1 MPFPTALLRRSA
13 ALALCLALPFC
24 LPAHGAKAPAQD
36 GAAPPPL
43 SSFFN
48 NSSFGGAL
56 LSPSG
61 RYLAARTSGA
71 GERLMLAVIDLQN
84 NALKVVA
91 AYSDADIGQVVWVN
105 DERLAFDVTDR
116 ASAPG
121 EEYLGAGLYAVNR
134 DGSSLRQLATRR
146 GEAFVSES
154 LGRAKRPLLPWHTF
168 LMDDTGAQDSEFLY
182 VTSPK
187 FDNRDGLRTVDLL
200 RLDTLTGRTTTV
212 VAPAPVHSWM
222 LDHQGTPR
230 LAIGQQDGITT
241 IHYLDPASGRWR
253 ILASY
258 NSYTGGKGAFSPL
271 GFGPDG
277 TLYVTARNGKD
288 TQALYAFDYTTGK
301 IKPEALVETAGYDFS
316 GTLLTR
322 RGKLLGVRYET
333 DAEGTVWFDPAMQ
346 ALQDKIRKLL
356 PATIDLVS
364 VPAAPDAQWALVHA
378 YSDVQPSTYLLYNL
392 QTGKLDQLGGSHPD
406 IDSRRMGRQDMV
418 HYKARD
424 GLAIPALL
432 TRPAGAAKDAKL
444 PLVVLVHGGP
454 FVRGNAWGWNPES
467 QFLATRGYA
476 VLEPSFR
483 GTTGF
488 GARHFKAGWKQ
499 WGLAMQDDIADGA
512 RWAIAQGI
520 ADPKRIC
527 IAGASYGGY
536 ATLMGLARDPDL
548 YRCGVDWAGVTDIG
562 LLYNG
567 HWGVQSNVSEEWRQ
581 YGMPQLVGDPVKDA
595 AQLAATSPIRQ
606 AARIGQPLLLAYGG
620 ADLRVPIYHGR
631 QFYDAVKKTNRQV
644 EWIEYQNEG
653 HGWSLPADRI
663 DFWGKVANFLDR
675 QIGKEA
681 AVQ

>member
-1 MPFPTALLRRSA
+1 MPFQNAILRRGA
-13 ALALCLALPFC
+13 ALALCLALP
-24 LPAHGAKAPAQD
+24 LSAPAQVAQAPAQD
-36 GAAPPPL
+36 SAPPPL

-48 NSSFGGAL
+48 NASFGGAL

-71 GERLMLAVIDLQN
+71 GQRLMLAVMDLRDN
-84 NALKVVA
+84 TLKVVA
-91 AYSDADIGQVVWVN
+91 GYSDADIGRVVWVN

-116 ASAPG
+116 ATAPG
-121 EEYLGAGLYAVNR
+121 AENLGAGLYAVNR
-134 DGSSLRQLATRR
+134 DGSALRQLATRR
-146 GEAFVSES
+146 GQAFVSEGGS
-154 LGRAKRPLLPWHTF
+154 MARRALLPWHTF
-168 LMDDTGAQDSEFLY
+168 LMNGSGAQDSAFLY
-182 VTSPK
+182 VTSPE
-187 FDNRDGLRTVDLL
+187 FDNRGEVRSVKLL
-200 RLDTLTGRTTTV
+200 RLDTLSGRTTA
-212 VAPAPVHSWM
+212 VAPPGPVRSWM
-222 LDHQGTPR
+222 LDHQGKPR
-230 LAIGQQDGITT
+230 LAIGQKDGVTT
-241 IHYLDPASGRWR
+241 IHYLDPASEDWR
-253 ILASY
+253 TLASF
-258 NSYTGGKGAFSPL
+258 SAYTGGRDAFSPL

-301 IKPEALVETAGYDFS
+301 IKPEALVETAGYDFA
-316 GTLLTR
+316 GHLLTR

-333 DAEGTVWFDPAMQ
+333 DAEGTAWFDPAMQ
-346 ALQDKIRKLL
+346 ALQDKIEKLL
-356 PATIDLVS
+356 PSTIDMVS
-364 VPAAPDAQWALVHA
+364 VPAAPDAQWALVRA
-378 YSDVQPSTYLLYNL
+378 YSDVQPSSYLLYNL
-392 QTGKLDQLGGSHPD
+392 QTGKLDQLGTAHPD
-406 IDSRRMGRQDMV
+406 IDRHRMGRQEV
-418 HYKARD
+418 LHYKARD
-424 GLAIPALL
+424 GLEIPALL

-454 FVRGNAWGWNPES
+454 YVRGSTWGWDPES
-467 QFLATRGYA
+467 QFLASRGYA

-488 GARHFKAGWKQ
+488 GAKLFTAGWKQ

-536 ATLMGLARDPDL
+536 ATLMGLARDADL

-562 LLYNG
+562 LQYNG
-567 HWGVQSNVSEEWRQ
+567 HWGVQSNVSEEWRR
-581 YGMPQLVGDPVKDA
+581 YGMPELVGDPVKDA
-595 AQLAATSPIRQ
+595 AQLAATSPIRL
-606 AARIGQPLLLAYGG
+606 AARIRQPLLLAYGG

-631 QFYDAVKKTNRQV
+631 QFYDAVRKTNRQV
-644 EWIEYQNEG
+644 EWIEYQDEG
-653 HGWSLPADRI
+653 HGWTLPANRI